1 MHPIPLSGPFSTSQT
16 LRLSRLKEMAHQC
29 GGEHRLCF
37 SITVLWYSTDGS
49 TAGRSWPGC
58 PLTGRAALFPRTPIS
73 LGVKAHHHHHF
84 LKQILSQYEVVFH
97 VLRQNKC
104 KIKLETI

>member
-1 MHPIPLSGPFSTSQT
+1 MWRRTQT
-16 LRLSRLKEMAHQC
+16 LLLHHSAVVH
-29 GGEHRLCF
+29 
-37 SITVLWYSTDGS
+37 TDGS

-58 PLTGRAALFPRTPIS
+58 PLTGRAALSPRTPIS